1 MKRETKVS
9 SEFLLLKSSENHF
22 ISLPAFYLII
32 WLMKAKKTFEKIA
45 ILKTQGL
52 VSFCDVKTHFGKIPL
67 KWCIFRHEKI
77 KILCNIMLYLLI
89 QLRFLHTK
97 HLKRIV
103 WISVLW
109 KISMLLPKN
118 YHKWSENDHFWNF
131 NFHFFFFQNW
141 KIQFSKQIVIY
152 VIAFDLIKVQ
162 TC

>member
-9 SEFLLLKSSENHF
+9 SEFLLMKSSENHF

-77 KILCNIMLYLLI
+77 KILCHIMFYLLI
-89 QLRFLHTK
+89 QLKFLHTK
-97 HLKRIV
+97 HLKRIF

-109 KISMLLPKN
+109 KISMFLPKN
-118 YHKWSENDHFWNF
+118 YHKWSENNHFWNLIF
-131 NFHFFFFQNW
+131 QFFSSKIGKYSFQNKLW
-141 KIQFSKQIVIY
+141 FMS
-152 VIAFDLIKVQ
+152 
-162 TC
+162 